1 MKGEG
6 KTLNKTEG
14 LVNSSRITN
23 VYIKNVIISSK
34 ADWVTDTLRRNNGS
48 LTRNYTV
55 EGKIFLFVQAKE
67 SRISVVLSS
76 ILWLG
81 NSSKVNVPVFEA
93 KPFRGTWKS
102 PLLTFRAKAVVTDR
116 QIKVVFYVL
125 NESVNPEIKTLT
137 VKGIADGQKRVILFE
152 ETNVVIVK
160 KVEI

>member
-1 MKGEG
+1 M
-6 KTLNKTEG
+6 NKTEG

-76 ILWLG
+76 IL
-81 NSSKVNVPVFEA
+81 
-93 KPFRGTWKS
+93 
-102 PLLTFRAKAVVTDR
+102 
-116 QIKVVFYVL
+116 
-125 NESVNPEIKTLT
+125 
-137 VKGIADGQKRVILFE
+137 
-152 ETNVVIVK
+152 
-160 KVEI
+160 